1 VGFLASQIDANQEEM
16 TAEVSAI
23 QYKME
28 VTIKCSQ
35 EEIKIVIN
43 SIQAEL
49 EGTMKH

>member
-1 VGFLASQIDANQEEM
+1 
-16 TAEVSAI
+16 
-23 QYKME
+23 ME

-49 EGTMKH
+49 EGTMKHWVEDILACRPKDIRPLQGN